1 LDPFGFTLPPPL
13 GLLLPC
19 EMRSLHETRC
29 STQPQNSPFVFEPP
43 LPFRISRSFGIV
55 ALSPTPNSGACLC
68 ELPDLPSLPA
78 ALKII
83 TYHHALRINV
93 PDPLLPASATCRY
106 GLQLTGV
113 TQRAFIPLPSP
124 ALAGRAFAAD
134 RTGRLAA
141 TDSPALSGRAPGP
154 HDPRVGALRLPRR
167 RPIRVGF
174 SVVSR
179 GRDAPMVA
187 HRRRQIPLG

>member
-1 LDPFGFTLPPPL
+1 MT
-13 GLLLPC
+13 
-19 EMRSLHETRC
+19 SK
-29 STQPQNSPFVFEPP
+29 QV
-43 LPFRISRSFGIV
+43 
-55 ALSPTPNSGACLC
+55 GAQ
-68 ELPDLPSLPA
+68 S
-78 ALKII
+78 
-83 TYHHALRINV
+83 N
-93 PDPLLPASATCRY
+93 ATCRY

-167 RPIRVGF
+167 RPIRVVSF
-174 SVVSR
+174 SNWLSDR
-179 GRDAPMVA
+179 SQGER
-187 HRRRQIPLG
+187 